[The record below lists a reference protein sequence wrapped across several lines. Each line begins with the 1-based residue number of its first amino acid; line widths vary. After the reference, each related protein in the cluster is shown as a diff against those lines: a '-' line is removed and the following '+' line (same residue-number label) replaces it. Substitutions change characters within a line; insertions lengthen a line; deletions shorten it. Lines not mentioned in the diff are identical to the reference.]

1 MIFRAQVMSITI
13 IVILGATAFSNGA
26 TLQQPVFGKSLEEVE
41 KIAAKESR
49 LRMISNLFP
58 EEVPQVLRGFYAKYP
73 AIKVE
78 FTRGSGVGYSE
89 RILSEA
95 LGGLVEY
102 DLIDIANELYPKYLK
117 GGVLAGPFEWRKLFP
132 AITEAQVS
140 SDGNFVG
147 VAYSLRAFVYN
158 PSLVPAERV
167 PKDWPDCLDPYW
179 KGKLVV
185 DTRPNTFATLSKV
198 WGEQKTLEYAER
210 LRNNQPIWKRGQP
223 ESLVQI
229 AAGEYP
235 MFCGISYHTVNGALR
250 RDPKAKLA
258 ISWPREVPVSVSTT
272 MTVPK
277 GAKSPNAALLLAGW
291 LASPEG
297 QKGYE
302 QIGRASPFAVG
313 SELWKQLQKT
323 NAKTV
328 LRDLGETDSEQTI
341 TKKII
346 ALWGFAK

>member
-1 MIFRAQVMSITI
+1 MISRARALSFTI
-13 IVILGATAFSNGA
+13 MLAAGFPGFSSGAS
-26 TLQQPVFGKSLEEVE
+26 LQQPIFGKSLEEVE
-41 KIAAKESR
+41 KMAAKEGK
-49 LRMISNLFP
+49 LRMVSNLFP
-58 EEVPQVLRGFYAKYP
+58 EEVPQVLKGFYAKYP

-102 DLIDIANELYPKYLK
+102 DLIDIANEFYAKYLK
-117 GGVLAGPFEWRKLFP
+117 AEVLAGPFEWRRLFP
-132 AITEAQVS
+132 AITEVQVS
-140 SDGNFVG
+140 ADRNFVG
-147 VAYSLRAFVYN
+147 IAYSLRVFVYN
-158 PSLVPAERV
+158 PSVVPAERV
-167 PKDWPDCLDPYW
+167 PRDWADCLDPYW

-185 DTRPNTFATLSKV
+185 DTRPNTFTTLAKL
-198 WGEQKTLEYAER
+198 WGEAKTLEYAER

-258 ISWPREVPVSVSTT
+258 LSWPREVPVSVSTT
-272 MTVPK
+272 MTVLK

-302 QIGRASPFAVG
+302 QIGRASPYAAG
-313 SELWKQLQKT
+313 SELWKQLQKAG
-323 NAKTV
+323 AKTV
-328 LRDLGETDSEQTI
+328 LRDLGESDPEQAI
-341 TKKII
+341 TKKILAI
-346 ALWGFAK
+346 WGFAK

>member
-1 MIFRAQVMSITI
+1 MISLARAMAITI
-13 IVILGATAFSNGA
+13 TLTLGFAAFSHGA

-41 KIAAKESR
+41 KMATKEGK

-58 EEVPQVLRGFYAKYP
+58 EEVPQVLKGFYAKYP

-117 GGVLAGPFEWRKLFP
+117 AGVLVGPFEWRRVFP
-132 AITEAQVS
+132 TITEAQVS

-147 VAYSLRAFVYN
+147 VAYSLRTFVYN

-235 MFCGISYHTVNGALR
+235 MFCGISYHTVNGAMR
-250 RDPKAKLA
+250 RDPKVKLA
-258 ISWPREVPVSVSTT
+258 LSLAAGGSRER
-272 MTVPK
+272 
-277 GAKSPNAALLLAGW
+277 
-291 LASPEG
+291 EHDHD
-297 QKGYE
+297 
-302 QIGRASPFAVG
+302 G
-313 SELWKQLQKT
+313 SQ
-323 NAKTV
+323 
-328 LRDLGETDSEQTI
+328 RG
-341 TKKII
+341 
-346 ALWGFAK
+346 